1 MIELLQESI
10 NIHNKLLE
18 IEDKIETLDKFNISK
33 SNYSNTKV
41 SPTNKHSSS
50 IEDILIKREE
60 LQSQWVKASCDE
72 LKIHM
77 EIEKQLDTVLDPIE
91 RLIIRLRYTSY
102 LSWKEIS
109 NKTGYSTRQLQR
121 IHKSVLDI
129 KEADK

>member
-77 EIEKQLDTVLDPIE
+77 
-91 RLIIRLRYTSY
+91 
-102 LSWKEIS
+102 
-109 NKTGYSTRQLQR
+109 
-121 IHKSVLDI
+121 
-129 KEADK
+129 

>member
-10 NIHNKLLE
+10 NIHNKLIG
-18 IEDKIETLDKFNISK
+18 IEDKIKELDKSNISK

-91 RLIIRLRYTSY
+91 RLIIRLRYTYY
-102 LSWKEIS
+102 LSWKEIA
-109 NKTGYSTRQLQR
+109 NKTGYSVRQVQR
-121 IHKSVLDI
+121 IHKDILDN
-129 KEADK
+129 KRS